1 MFEGYISPFAGE
13 ERKERDR
20 NAAWNAVKADPAT
33 AALVAGLFLLAN
45 NDGRRSPGNLVGRAG
60 ADALTALG
68 GMEETRRR
76 QERYEQE
83 LALEQ
88 EEAERRRRFNDLRN
102 ELSRARYD
110 FDQQKHLDD
119 MRYRGQRLEEE
130 RARRAERAER
140 EAAREKARA
149 EKEAKKQAAAQE
161 RAARRNRQANAPRG
175 MERPAPPVVPA
186 PEKKPEKLPTLQFYP
201 GGADGNFF
209 LLPGLPHAEAPALP
223 RGGEAASSAQPEA
236 LALRGREGVPGVQGP
251 SAAGHFP
258 GVAAAET
265 VQPFGNGMPQAAK
278 NAARLLADNELLR
291 RYGGLN
297 WS

>member
-20 NAAWNAVKADPAT
+20 NAAWNAVRADPAT
-33 AALVAGLFLLAN
+33 AALVAGLSLLAN
-45 NDGRRSPGNLVGRAG
+45 NDGRRSLGNLVGRAG

-88 EEAERRRRFNDLRN
+88 EEAARKRRFNDLRN

-119 MRYRGQRLEEE
+119 MRYRGQKLEEE
-130 RARRAERAER
+130 KARRAERAAR

-149 EKEAKKQAAAQE
+149 EKEAKKEAAAQE
-161 RAARRNRQANAPRG
+161 RAARRQANAPRG

-209 LLPGLPHAEAPALP
+209 LLPGLPHAEASVLP
-223 RGGEAASSAQPEA
+223 GGGEAASSAQPEA
-236 LALRGREGVPGVQGP
+236 LALRGKEGMSGAEGA
-251 SAAGHFP
+251 SAAGAS
-258 GVAAAET
+258 GAAADAA
-265 VQPFGNGMPQAAK
+265 QAFGKGVSGAAK

>member
-33 AALVAGLFLLAN
+33 AALVAGLSLLAN
-45 NDGRRSPGNLVGRAG
+45 NDGRRSLGNLVGRAG

-140 EAAREKARA
+140 EAAREQARA

-161 RAARRNRQANAPRG
+161 RAARRNRQANAPQG

-209 LLPGLPHAEAPALP
+209 LLPGLPHAEAPAQSARP
-223 RGGEAASSAQPEA
+223 GGV
-236 LALRGREGVPGVQGP
+236 ALRGREGVPGAQGP
-251 SAAGHFP
+251 SAAGDFP

>member
-20 NAAWNAVKADPAT
+20 NAAWNAVRADPAT
-33 AALVAGLFLLAN
+33 AALVAGLSLLAN
-45 NDGRRSPGNLVGRAG
+45 NDGRRSLGNLVGRAG

-161 RAARRNRQANAPRG
+161 RAARRNRQANAPQG

-223 RGGEAASSAQPEA
+223 RRGAASPSAQPGGV
-236 LALRGREGVPGVQGP
+236 ALRGREGVPGAQGP
-251 SAAGHFP
+251 SAAGDFP

>member
-20 NAAWNAVKADPAT
+20 NAAWNAVRADPAT
-33 AALVAGLFLLAN
+33 AALVAGLSLLSN
-45 NDGRRSPGNLVGRAG
+45 NDGRRSLGNLVGRAG

-88 EEAERRRRFNDLRN
+88 EEAARKRRFNDLRN

-119 MRYRGQRLEEE
+119 MRYRGQKLEEE
-130 RARRAERAER
+130 KARRAERAAR

-149 EKEAKKQAAAQE
+149 EKEAKKEAAAQE
-161 RAARRNRQANAPRG
+161 RAARRQANAPRG

-209 LLPGLPHAEAPALP
+209 LLPGLPHAEASVLP
-223 RGGEAASSAQPEA
+223 GGGEAASSAQPEA
-236 LALRGREGVPGVQGP
+236 LALRGKEGMSGAEGA
-251 SAAGHFP
+251 SAAGAS
-258 GVAAAET
+258 GAAADAA
-265 VQPFGNGMPQAAK
+265 QAFGKGVSGAAK

>member
-20 NAAWNAVKADPAT
+20 NAAWNAVRADPAT
-33 AALVAGLFLLAN
+33 AALVAGLSLLAN
-45 NDGRRSPGNLVGRAG
+45 NDGRRSLGNLVGRAG

-88 EEAERRRRFNDLRN
+88 EEAARKRRFNDLRN

-119 MRYRGQRLEEE
+119 MRYRGQKLEEE
-130 RARRAERAER
+130 KARRAERAAR

-161 RAARRNRQANAPRG
+161 RAARRQANAPRG

-209 LLPGLPHAEAPALP
+209 LLPGLPHAEAPVLP
-223 RGGEAASSAQPEA
+223 GGGEAASSAQPEA
-236 LALRGREGVPGVQGP
+236 LALRGREGVPGAQGP